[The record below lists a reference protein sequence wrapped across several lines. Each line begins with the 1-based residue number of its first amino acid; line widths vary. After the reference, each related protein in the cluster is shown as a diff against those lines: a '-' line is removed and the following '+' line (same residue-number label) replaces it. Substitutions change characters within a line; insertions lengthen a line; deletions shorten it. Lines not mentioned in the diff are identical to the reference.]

1 MGPMLRLLSLLLAT
15 CLSAGAGVPALIP
28 LPRELGESGG
38 EFRFGPEVGIDAEP
52 APDAARFVEVLRD
65 AGLKPVP
72 ATAGAAIRIRRGE
85 VKNPHGFAGAY
96 RLEVGAE
103 KVVVTAADRE
113 GMIHAAETLR
123 QLLRKDGGKVDLPRV
138 TICDW
143 PAFPVRG
150 FMLDTGR
157 NYQSP
162 ELLKEQI
169 EVMARYKLNVFHFHF
184 TDNPGWRLE
193 SKVHPRVT
201 SSMTRQ
207 TGKYYTHREFRELVA
222 FCRERG
228 ITLIPEMDVPGHT
241 ESFRKSM
248 GISSMNAPESRKIV
262 KELLTELASLATPE
276 EMPYIHL
283 GTDEVREKGEHVDGT
298 WLPEMSAHVRSLGRE
313 VIGWRKGIEDPADKK
328 RITQLWARAE
338 PLPENPFID
347 CRSTYINHMDPF
359 EVVSTFLFQ
368 QPCRRPHG
376 DARALGGILC
386 SWPDIRIENERDQ
399 LRQNP
404 VYPGMVTYAE
414 SMWRGVEKDDREQFW
429 ANLPE
434 PGTPEWEKF
443 VVFESRLLDHKQ
455 RFFEGKEFPYFKQT
469 DLRWRIIGPFPHGG
483 DVTREF
489 PVERE
494 LRDSYEIDGRIYRW
508 MDRGFGAATV
518 YLRHFF
524 GFGAPVKE
532 AEGTCYALTHVWSPK
547 DQEMPAWIGFH
558 GTSRSDRRGAFT
570 FRQGEWHDKKP
581 WIRVNG
587 GLIAPPVWQNAA
599 PLVKDNETPFTN
611 EDYFFREPSKIRL
624 KKGWNEVLLKIPHR
638 KSDWKWMFTFIPVGD
653 TAGLRYSSELNPETM
668 IRTLSSVLLGSAA
681 VLAESFESP
690 AAGPFTV
697 LESSVGR
704 WSAEEG
710 HARIHAGLGKS
721 GKQCL
726 RIAGEGERQVVLNLP
741 TAAEKGAVM
750 VMQAERWTKRAPFS
764 FRIDA
769 KGKDGWSELLDASAS
784 VKVGGFHT
792 ELRAGLPAGTRELR
806 FRVTAPAETGILLDD
821 VMILKP
827 GPAKATLVETVQ
839 PVCPAFIREDFNP
852 VLGFRV
858 VVEGSEGEV
867 NLEGI
872 ELGFGG
878 TTRMEDIASFR
889 IHAGGADPAAEPGA
903 VVGEGTKAAEKI
915 SLSVKHPLSA
925 GEHWFWVSPVLKE
938 NASIDGRIDAS
949 VFRVKVGGK
958 VLEPAVPSPEASQRI
973 GYAVR
978 VPGDDGS
985 KSYRIPGL
993 VQTKAGTLIAVYDI
1007 RYGHAGDLP
1016 ADIDVGVS
1024 RSTDGGQ
1031 SWEPMR
1037 VAMDMGR
1044 DPKHGFDGIGDP
1056 AILVDPSNGRIWI
1069 AALWS
1074 HGNRAWNGSGPGM
1087 TPEET
1092 GQLMLASSD
1101 DDGKTWSKPVNITSQ
1116 VKDPA
1121 QRLFFNGPGMGIA
1134 LKDGTLVFP
1143 AQYRA
1148 ADGKPWS
1155 TLIFSEDHGKSWRP
1169 GTGVKSDTTEAQVA
1183 ELADGSIMINCR
1195 DNRGGSRT
1203 VAVTKDLGKT
1213 WELHPSDRKA
1223 LREPVCMASLLAWK
1237 DALWFSNPDA
1247 TNGRHSMTVKRS
1259 TDQGLT
1265 WPEKDHRLYDSR
1277 GCFGYSCL
1285 APAGDSH
1292 LGVIYEGKSTM
1303 YFLRFPVGE
1312 WE

>member
-1 MGPMLRLLSLLLAT
+1 MRSILVCLFLGCLPLAAA
-15 CLSAGAGVPALIP
+15 LPALIP
-28 LPRELGESGG
+28 LPREVAEGEGRLVLTDEIG
-38 EFRFGPEVGIDAEP
+38 VATADDA
-52 APDAARFVEVLRD
+52 DAARLLAVLAE
-65 AGLKPVP
+65 AGLKPRLNAVG
-72 ATAGAAIRIRRGE
+72 AGIELRRGE
-85 VKNPHGFAGAY
+85 VKNPHGFGGAY
-96 RLEVGAE
+96 RLEVEGG
-103 KVVVTAADRE
+103 KVVVTAADRA
-113 GMIHAAETLR
+113 GMIHAAETLH
-123 QLLRKDGGKVDLPRV
+123 QLLRKNGDKVDLPRV
-138 TICDW
+138 TIADW

-193 SKVHPRVT
+193 SKVHPAVT

-207 TGKYYTHREFRELVA
+207 PGKYYTHREFRELVA

-228 ITLIPEMDVPGHT
+228 ITLIPEMDMPGHS
-241 ESFRKSM
+241 ESLRKSL
-248 GISSMNAPESRKIV
+248 GITSMNSPESRKIL
-262 KELLTELASLATPE
+262 KELLSELASLASPV
-276 EMPYIHL
+276 EMPSIHL
-283 GTDEVREKGEHVDGT
+283 GTDEIREKGEHVDSS

-313 VIGWRKGIEDPADKK
+313 VIGWRKGLEDPADKK
-328 RITQLWARAE
+328 RITQLWARAN
-338 PLPENPFID
+338 PLPENPFLD

-368 QPCRRPHG
+368 QSCRRPHG

-386 SWPDIRIENERDQ
+386 SWPDIRIESERDQ

-429 ANLPE
+429 ANLPA
-434 PGTPEWEKF
+434 PGTPEWARF
-443 VVFESRLLDHKQ
+443 VEFEARLLDHKE
-455 RFFEGKEFPYFKQT
+455 RYFRGKEFPYFKQT

-483 DVTREF
+483 DVAKEF
-489 PVERE
+489 PVESE
-494 LRDSYEIDGRIYRW
+494 LRDSYEIDGKNYRW
-508 MDRGFGAATV
+508 LDRGFGAATV
-518 YLRHFF
+518 YLKHFF

-547 DQEMPAWIGFH
+547 HQEMPAWIGFH
-558 GTSRSDRRGAFT
+558 GSSRSDRRGAFT

-587 GLIAPPVWQNAA
+587 SLVAPPVWENAA
-599 PLVKDNETPFTN
+599 PRVKDNETPFTN
-611 EDYFFREPSKIRL
+611 EDFFFREPSKIRL

-638 KSDWKWMFTFIPVGD
+638 RSDWKWMFTFIPVGD
-653 TAGLRYSSELNPETM
+653 TAGLRYSSELNPESM
-668 IRTLSSVLLGSAA
+668 IRTLTSVLLGSAA

-710 HARIHAGLGKS
+710 HARVHAGLGKS

-726 RIAGEGERQVVLNLP
+726 RLAGEGERQVLLALP
-741 TAAEKGAVM
+741 AAAEKGAVL
-750 VMQAERWTKRAPFS
+750 VMQAERWTKRGPFD
-764 FRIDA
+764 FRIEA
-769 KGKDGWSELLDASAS
+769 KGKDGWSEVLNGSAT
-784 VKVGGFHT
+784 VKVGGFLT
-792 ELRAGLPAGTRELR
+792 ELRAELPAGTREVR
-806 FRVTAPAETGILLDD
+806 FRLTAPADAGLLLDD
-821 VMILKP
+821 VMILRP
-827 GPAKATLVETVQ
+827 GPARATTVETAQ

-858 VVEGSEGEV
+858 AVEGSEGEV
-867 NLEGI
+867 MLEGI

-889 IHAGGADPAAEPGA
+889 IHAGSADPAAEPGP
-903 VVGEGTKAAEKI
+903 VIGEGTKAAEKI
-915 SLSVKHPLSA
+915 SLSLDHPLPA
-925 GEHWFWVSPVLKE
+925 GEHWFWVSPILKE
-938 NASIDGRIDAS
+938 SASIDGRIDAS
-949 VFRVKVGGK
+949 VFRVKAGGK
-958 VLEPAVPSPEASQRI
+958 MLEPAVASPEGAQRI

-993 VQTKAGTLIAVYDI
+993 VRSKAGTLIAVYDI

-1016 ADIDVGVS
+1016 ANIDVGVS

-1031 SWEPMR
+1031 SWEPMQ
-1037 VAMDMGR
+1037 VAMDMGN
-1044 DPKHGFDGIGDP
+1044 DPKHGFDGVGDP
-1056 AILVDPSNGRIWI
+1056 SILVDPSNGRIWI

-1092 GQLMLASSD
+1092 GQLVLACSD
-1101 DDGKTWSKPVNITSQ
+1101 DDGKTWSKPVNITTQ

-1155 TLIFSEDHGKSWRP
+1155 TLIFSKDHGKTWQP
-1169 GTGVKSDTTEAQVA
+1169 GTGMKIDTTEAQVA
-1183 ELADGSIMINCR
+1183 ELADGSIMINAR

-1213 WELHPSDRKA
+1213 WQLHPSDRKA
-1223 LREPVCMASLLAWK
+1223 LREPVCMASLLEWK
-1237 DALWFSNPDA
+1237 GALWFSNPDA
-1247 TNGRHSMTVKRS
+1247 TDGRHSMTVKRS
-1259 TDQGLT
+1259 QDQGLT
-1265 WPEKDHRLYDSR
+1265 WPVGDFRLYDSR

-1285 APAGDSH
+1285 APVDDSH

>member
-1 MGPMLRLLSLLLAT
+1 M
-15 CLSAGAGVPALIP
+15 IP
-28 LPRELGESGG
+28 LPRETAEGEGRLVLKG
-38 EFRFGPEVGIDAEP
+38 EIGISAADP
-52 APDAARFVEVLRD
+52 ADAARLAGVLEE
-65 AGLKPVP
+65 AGLKPRIQ
-72 ATAGAAIRIRRGE
+72 AGTVKIELRRGE

-96 RLEVGAE
+96 RLEVGGE
-103 KVVVTAADRE
+103 KIQVTAADRV
-113 GMIHAAETLR
+113 GMVHAAETLR
-123 QLLRKDGGKVDLPRV
+123 QLLRSDGGAVDLPRV
-138 TICDW
+138 TIADW

-193 SKVHPRVT
+193 SKVHPAVT

-207 TGKYYTHREFRELVA
+207 PGKYYTHREFRELVA

-228 ITLIPEMDVPGHT
+228 ITLIPEMDMPGHS
-241 ESFRKSM
+241 ESLRKSL
-248 GISSMNAPESRKIV
+248 GIASMNDPASRKIL
-262 KELLTELASLATPE
+262 KELLTELASLASPE
-276 EMPYIHL
+276 EMPSIHL
-283 GTDEVREKGEHVDGT
+283 GTDEVRAKGEHVDAS
-298 WLPEMSAHVRSLGRE
+298 WLPEMSAHVRSLDRE
-313 VIGWRKGIEDPADKK
+313 VIGWRKGLEDAADK
-328 RITQLWARAE
+328 RRVTQLWARAN

-347 CRSTYINHMDPF
+347 SRSTYINHMDPF

-368 QPCRRPHG
+368 QSCRRPHG

-414 SMWRGVEKDDREQFW
+414 SMWRGVEKDDREQLW
-429 ANLPE
+429 ANLPA
-434 PGTPEWEKF
+434 PGTPEREKF
-443 VVFESRLLDHKQ
+443 VEFEARLLDHKE
-455 RFFEGKEFPYFKQT
+455 RYFHGKEFPYFKQT

-483 DVTREF
+483 DVAKEF
-489 PVERE
+489 PVEKE
-494 LRDSYEIDGRIYRW
+494 LRESYEIDGKTYRW
-508 MDRGFGAATV
+508 MDRDFGAATV
-518 YLRHFF
+518 YLKHFF

-558 GTSRSDRRGAFT
+558 GSSRSDRRGAFT

-587 GLIAPPVWQNAA
+587 SLVAPPVWENAA
-599 PLVKDNETPFTN
+599 PMVKDNETPFTN
-611 EDYFFREPSKIRL
+611 EDYFFREPSMIRL

-653 TAGLRYSSELNPETM
+653 TAGLRYSSESNPEMM
-668 IRTLSSVLLGSAA
+668 IRTVTSVVLGSAA
-681 VLAESFESP
+681 ALAESFESP
-690 AAGPFTV
+690 AAGPFAV
-697 LESSVGR
+697 MESSVGR
-704 WSAEEG
+704 WSAAEG
-710 HARIHAGLGKS
+710 HAWIHAGLGKS

-726 RIAGEGERQVVLNLP
+726 RITGEGERQVVLALP
-741 TAAEKGAVM
+741 GAAEKGAVL
-750 VMQAERWTKRAPFS
+750 VMQAERWTKRAPFE
-764 FRIDA
+764 FKIEA
-769 KGKDGWSELLDASAS
+769 KGKDGWNEVLDASAK

-792 ELRAGLPAGTRELR
+792 ELRAELPEGSSEVR
-806 FRVTAPAETGILLDD
+806 FRVTAPPETGILLDD
-821 VMILKP
+821 VAVLRP
-827 GPAKATLVETVQ
+827 GPARATSVETVQ

-852 VLGFRV
+852 VLGFKV
-858 VVEGSEGEV
+858 TVEGSEGQAM
-867 NLEGI
+867 LEGI

-889 IHAGGADPAAEPGA
+889 IHAGSADPSAEPGA
-903 VVGEGTKAAEKI
+903 MVGEGVKAAEKI
-915 SLSVKHPLSA
+915 ALSVKHPLPA

-938 NASIDGRIDAS
+938 DASIDGRIDAS
-949 VFRVKVGGK
+949 VFRVKAGGK
-958 VLEPAVPSPEASQRI
+958 VLEPSIPSPEGAQRI

-993 VQTKAGTLIAVYDI
+993 VRSKAGTLIAVYDI

-1016 ADIDVGVS
+1016 ANIDVGVS

-1031 SWEPMR
+1031 SWEPMK
-1037 VAMDMGR
+1037 VAVDMGD
-1044 DPKHGFDGIGDP
+1044 DPKHGHDGVGDP
-1056 AILVDPSNGRIWI
+1056 SILVDPSNGRIWI

-1092 GQLMLASSD
+1092 GQLVLVHSD
-1101 DDGKTWSKPVNITSQ
+1101 DDGKSWSEPVNITSQ

-1155 TLIFSEDHGKSWRP
+1155 TLIFSKDQGKTWQP

-1183 ELADGSIMINCR
+1183 ELADGSIMINAR

-1203 VAVTKDLGKT
+1203 VAMTKDLGKT
-1213 WELHPSDRKA
+1213 WQLHPSDRKA
-1223 LREPVCMASLLAWK
+1223 LREPVCMASLLEWK
-1237 DALWFSNPDA
+1237 GALWFSNPDA
-1247 TNGRHSMTVKRS
+1247 TGGRHSMTLKRS
-1259 TDQGLT
+1259 ADQGMT

-1285 APAGDSH
+1285 APADDSH

-1303 YFLRFPVGE
+1303 YFLRLPLAE